1 MYVCP
6 VIIKSNIVHI
16 KSISKGQW
24 GNWTKKIPQAI
35 KLEKAKL
42 VKLPGII
49 SVNVSVYGQNNSHT
63 ESTNSHNVYICRM
76 VYVSTYIF
84 LSLSL
89 LPGSIYDCPQA
100 YMDGIPKTWKMSEPN
115 GGEERPTV
123 IRWHMSYYLFL
134 IHLILLLALATIVE
148 NLYYQGRTLNYHDV
162 VHCIQLNGRR
172 CLA

>member
-6 VIIKSNIVHI
+6 KIIMSNIVHI

-24 GNWTKKIPQAI
+24 GNWSKKIPQAI

-49 SVNVSVYGQNNSHT
+49 SVNVSVYWQNNSHT

-76 VYVSTYIF
+76 VYVSTYI
-84 LSLSL
+84 SLSL

-100 YMDGIPKTWKMSEPN
+100 YIDGILKTWEMNESN
-115 GGEERPTV
+115 GEEEGPSV
-123 IRWHMSYYLFL
+123 IRWHMYKER
-134 IHLILLLALATIVE
+134 H
-148 NLYYQGRTLNYHDV
+148 
-162 VHCIQLNGRR
+162 
-172 CLA
+172 